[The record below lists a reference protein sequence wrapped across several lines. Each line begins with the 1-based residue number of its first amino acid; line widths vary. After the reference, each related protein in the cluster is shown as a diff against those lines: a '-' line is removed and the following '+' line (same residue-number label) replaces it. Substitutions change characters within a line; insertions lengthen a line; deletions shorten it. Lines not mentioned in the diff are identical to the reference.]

1 MASKP
6 EKNKNWQLR
15 QYDNFGPH
23 FRIDTGNPQV
33 GEDGATVW
41 GFYGEDPDTKARC
54 SLRQSSTG
62 AFHIF
67 NDGYIEIEGG
77 QGAEGSA
84 ANKEGASVDVL
95 ISAGSDKG
103 QIALKVKPDGTITI
117 DGGKHIVMTA
127 KDIDIEAGE
136 NVNINAGNKIEFSAT
151 TLTYS
156 SKCIN
161 GKIPPNIG
169 ENICD
174 GTFVKGMSFK
184 DVGKAYATG
193 GASVLL

>member
-95 ISAGSDKG
+95 ISAGSDSG
-103 QIALKVKPDGTITI
+103 QIALKVKPDGTVTI
-117 DGGKHIVMTA
+117 DGGQNLKLSA
-127 KDIDIEAGE
+127 KKILLDAGE
-136 NVNINAGNKIEFSAT
+136 NIDINAGNKIEFSAT

-156 SKCIN
+156 AKCIN

-174 GTFVKGMSFK
+174 GTFVKGMNYNFWIK
-184 DVGKAYATG
+184 CF
-193 GASVLL
+193 